1 MSTSLFSA
9 SNIKITSE
17 YMLDFNY
24 RGFQRKTFFS
34 SSFCCNHVKMTLW
47 EPSQPYSLLRLA
59 STTLRLFTA
68 DKRAVVL
75 DWWCRRGSGCGCG
88 WDRSRR
94 PRQPHMRSGR
104 GARGARAAA
113 PIRGSGGHG
122 RPRAFRPSF
131 VRSLFVPRYVC
142 GPDRCQSLHGRHSR
156 QSLSPPHISVG
167 KAGISEG

>member
-9 SNIKITSE
+9 SNIKTTSE

-47 EPSQPYSLLRLA
+47 EPSQRYSLVLRWHQ
-59 STTLRLFTA
+59 RLCAFSPRTSVPWCWTGGA
-68 DKRAVVL
+68 AVVV
-75 DWWCRRGSGCGCG
+75 GVG